1 MKKEKKPSPFTFL
14 RGVLLGY
21 TITLAVGSI
30 IVDKYFISREVFKL
44 KRIYIN
50 GKMIK
55 FCEDK

>member
-1 MKKEKKPSPFTFL
+1 MKKEKNSFTFL

-21 TITLAVGSI
+21 TFTLAVGSI

-44 KRIYIN
+44 KRVYIN